1 MPGLY
6 PAGSVV
12 SVRALL
18 LGERIDLKGLESS
31 QRLAVNPLL
40 ISAGEGQYA
49 ALFRYGVVVL
59 FGVNPL
65 QEVTFLD
72 QLKRL
77 VGQPFPRIETEE
89 TRMRVDPG
97 GEDRV
102 EGGEVCVREVTVE
115 TLQVVADVVAKS
127 VVLGYYE
134 ASLAT
139 AFDAVEPFA
148 LGLKGG
154 GRTTPKQ
161 ADLLRYV
168 GETLLIQHRMVGR
181 VEVGEKPDV
190 LWEEPALDRRPP
202 CGRVRRIALQDA
214 QRGVEVG
221 PLESLD
227 VAVERERAQV
237 LPEAPRRRSGRTS
250 DGLEVSREPPPHRLV
265 ERDDR
270 ADGRARAAAHRSH
283 VGPLLRRELVE
294 ERLGVRRNVEHAQQ
308 PRVLLAIPGRIE
320 RRDETAEL
328 CRRHPRVVSL
338 LLRDVADV
346 ALGRDGDALH
356 RLTE

>member
-102 EGGEVCVREVTVE
+102 EGGEAYA
-115 TLQVVADVVAKS
+115 LS
-127 VVLGYYE
+127 FPLHMN
-134 ASLAT
+134 AS
-139 AFDAVEPFA
+139 
-148 LGLKGG
+148 
-154 GRTTPKQ
+154 
-161 ADLLRYV
+161 
-168 GETLLIQHRMVGR
+168 
-181 VEVGEKPDV
+181 GEKFGKSNAGGNVWLD
-190 LWEEPALDRRPP
+190 PA
-202 CGRVRRIALQDA
+202 Q
-214 QRGVEVG
+214 
-221 PLESLD
+221 
-227 VAVERERAQV
+227 
-237 LPEAPRRRSGRTS
+237 TS
-250 DGLEVSREPPPHRLV
+250 PFEFYQYWFGA
-265 ERDDR
+265 
-270 ADGRARAAAHRSH
+270 AD
-283 VGPLLRRELVE
+283 
-294 ERLGVRRNVEHAQQ
+294 
-308 PRVLLAIPGRIE
+308 
-320 RRDETAEL
+320 
-328 CRRHPRVVSL
+328 
-338 LLRDVADV
+338 ADV
-346 ALGRDGDALH
+346 AALLRKFTLLDRATIERVEAEQARAPERRVAQRVLARDITIRVHGVEAAAAAERESEARFGRGALH
-356 RLTE
+356 RLGKV